1 MALMSKAKPP
11 FLVGTG
17 LTEDQQ
23 ACVDLLEQ
31 ALDEARAGKIGTI
44 GIVVCM
50 DGGYASVMAGR
61 KAGDLHLGC
70 ADLMDRIKEATR
82 GKRSAAPASKIIK
95 LS

>member
-1 MALMSKAKPP
+1 MTKKPP
-11 FLVGTG
+11 FLIGSASK

-44 GIVVCM
+44 GIIACM

-61 KAGDLHLGC
+61 RAGDLHLGC

-82 GKRSAAPASKIIK
+82 GKSGNAPASKIIK